1 MFDLKG
7 KTKIKIFKKCKR
19 VIDKLES
26 GKCLYIENV
35 RTLEKYKLSF
45 KKVNGYCFKVLSE
58 FDNNGDIH
66 SKESKL
72 STKEN
77 SITLVHNKMVLYMN
91 LEDSKLTIIAPEE
104 FIFYE

>member
-7 KTKIKIFKKCKR
+7 KSKLKISKNCKR
-19 VIDKLES
+19 VINKLES
-26 GKCLYIENV
+26 GKCLYIENL

-45 KKVNGYCFKVLSE
+45 KKVNGYCYKVLSE
-58 FDNNGDIH
+58 FDNYGEIH
-66 SKESKL
+66 SKEFKL
-72 STKEN
+72 STKDN
-77 SITLVHNKMVLYMN
+77 NKTLVHNKMVLYIN